1 MKRFFLLIA
10 LTSAVM
16 LAIAAN
22 INLMTYNLQGNTGLN
37 YQFLRISK
45 LGQVISESGA
55 DLVAVQE
62 VAGTSNFNSLKS
74 ATGLAGSWYDIAG
87 DGYGIGLLWRSSL
100 GTPKITNVKVNPTSG
115 STDSESRAYII
126 AEFAD
131 FCFISTHFSLNA
143 VDRDSMVARMIRYAN
158 AAGKTVFVGGDFNA
172 QPTYRAMVTMQN
184 NNFTVLNNLSENTY
198 PSSAPASLIDMILG
212 FRKNETDKNYSV
224 VSKEIPKAPSGVTLT
239 DISDHLPYK
248 VNINIENTTQEELVV
263 TSDGNDAATAGT
275 LAWCVSQAEDGA
287 VIEFNLNKTEIT
299 QTESLT
305 IPAGKTI
312 TINGLNHYNNQ
323 RIRLKGSVKA
333 FNVSGT
339 LCLRNT
345 IISDK
350 TTSSIVSTGSL
361 TVENCEFRNNRSDA
375 DNGGAIRASAG
386 ACIIRNSLFDGNA
399 AGGTYGGGAICV
411 YNENSALTLESST
424 FTGNEAIQGGAVSVF
439 KAADMQVTNCTFS
452 GNKALGGS
460 SNRRGGAIYCAN
472 PDNNTTAEEI
482 NCTIINSTITGNSA
496 LNNGGGICAYG
507 RTDQK
512 MIRLNLINT
521 ILAYNVQATA
531 YNDVYNWN
539 PDTRVVITAK
549 NCIFGTTNYSSYI
562 DNSSKVPA
570 SIENANIFNELE
582 TFETTFKA
590 PVLSYAGD
598 LPVARLSLG
607 SIAISAGI
615 AQFNGYTLPTVDEL
629 GYERLS
635 PPAIGA
641 VEYYDLTATK
651 NPKNISE
658 KDNIRIYVQGKK
670 ILINNPGRGIH
681 ARIYNLN
688 GTFAAYQ
695 TGYDEITVSLEKF
708 PKNLYI
714 IMINAKTYKIV
725 IPEK

>member
-1 MKRFFLLIA
+1 MKRLLLLIA
-10 LTSAVM
+10 LTSAGM
-16 LAIAAN
+16 FALAAN
-22 INLMTYNLQGNTGLN
+22 INFMTYNLQGNTGLN

-45 LGQVISESGA
+45 LAQVISESGA

-62 VAGTSNFNSLKS
+62 VAGSSNFNNLKT

-87 DGYGIGLLWRSSL
+87 DGYGIGILWKSSL
-100 GTPKITNVKVNPTSG
+100 GTPQITNVKVNPTSG

-126 AEFAD
+126 AEFND

-143 VDRDSMVARMIRYAN
+143 VDRDSMAARMIRYAN

-172 QPTYRAMVTMQN
+172 QPTYRAMVILQN
-184 NNFTVLNNLSENTY
+184 NNFTILNNLSENTY
-198 PSSAPASLIDMILG
+198 PSSSPASLIDMILG
-212 FRKNETDKNYSV
+212 FRKNETDKNYTV
-224 VSKEIPKAPSGVTLT
+224 VSKGIPTAPSGVTLA

-248 VNINIENTTQEELVV
+248 VTIDIESTTQDELVV

-275 LAWCVSQAEDGA
+275 LAWCVNQAEDGDE
-287 VIEFNLNKTEIT
+287 IEFNMNKTEIT

-323 RIRLKGSVKA
+323 RITLKGSVKA
-333 FNVSGT
+333 FNVSGS
-339 LCLRNT
+339 LWIKNM

-350 TTSSIVSTGSL
+350 TTSSITTTGSL
-361 TVENCEFRNNRSDA
+361 TVENCEFRNNRSDI

-386 ACIIRNSLFDGNA
+386 TCIVRNSLFDSNA
-399 AGGTYGGGAICV
+399 AGGTYGGGAICI
-411 YNENSALTLESST
+411 YNEGTGLVIESSS
-424 FTGNEAIQGGAVSVF
+424 FIGNEAVQGGAISIF
-439 KAADMQVTNCTFS
+439 KAADMQATNCTFS

-482 NCTIINSTITGNSA
+482 ICTIINSTISGNSA

-512 MIRLNLINT
+512 MIRINLINT

-539 PDTRVVITAK
+539 PDTRVVISAK
-549 NCIFGTTNYSSYI
+549 NCIFGNTNYSSYI
-562 DNSSKVPA
+562 DNSSKVPENIEST
-570 SIENANIFNELE
+570 SIFHELG

-598 LPVARLSLG
+598 LPVARLSSG
-607 SIAISAGI
+607 SIAIGAGI
-615 AQFNGYTLPTVDEL
+615 AQLNGYTIPTVDEL

-641 VEYYDLTATK
+641 MEYKVAVGIDQVADD
-651 NPKNISE
+651 NNI
-658 KDNIRIYVQGKK
+658 KLKIQGR
-670 ILINNPGRGIH
+670 LLSVTG
-681 ARIYNLN
+681 LN
-688 GTFAAYQ
+688 GESEMLVYSV
-695 TGYDEITVSLEKF
+695 TGNLLDRRLVSNNTAIALDHVTADF
-708 PKNLYI
+708 V
-714 IMINAKTYKIV
+714 IV
-725 IPEK
+725 RVHNKSFKVLFK